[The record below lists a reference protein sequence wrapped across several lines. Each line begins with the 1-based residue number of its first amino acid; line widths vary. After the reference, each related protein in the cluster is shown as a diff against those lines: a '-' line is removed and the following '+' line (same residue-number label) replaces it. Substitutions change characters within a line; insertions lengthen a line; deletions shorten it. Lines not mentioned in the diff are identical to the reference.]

1 MRILVQPS
9 SQSPNEVACHC
20 CSFFMGC
27 SGGAGAGDG
36 VGAGA
41 GAGAGVGW
49 LWLALV
55 GSLVFYSFRVGFS
68 HGSFLIVLI
77 VKIVFLSGSCG
88 GVHPGVGWLG

>member
-1 MRILVQPS
+1 M
-9 SQSPNEVACHC
+9 
-20 CSFFMGC
+20 
-27 SGGAGAGDG
+27 
-36 VGAGA
+36 A

-68 HGSFLIVLI
+68 HGNFLIVLI

-88 GVHPGVGWLG
+88 GVHPGVGWLGVNLEAYLGHGFWDPRHLD